1 MSSSNLRLRCTI
13 REGSCFPSRRNAS
26 FTPDTNTSSH
36 TTTRAGEPCNRR
48 VQTPRTRRPARNLR
62 TRTGP
67 KPRSFRQTTSER
79 LDGDR
84 RRLGRHRGFPR
95 MPPPPRPPALGLSP
109 IRYIPCAAAALPH
122 KHIAHI
128 NRGASRSLLSTHR
141 FAASVHITAAHHK
154 PWGVPL
160 TPRTHPLSDLSLLNP
175 SPRIVPLEPSP
186 RPASAHPAHTP
197 EPVPVQDSVAL
208 AQTHDAAQR
217 IRRNFRVAAN
227 SSTNRRAARQLHSRK
242 PWGVPLTRPSSNF
255 GVLAI
260 KVLPATYSHI

>member
-62 TRTGP
+62 TRTSP

-160 TPRTHPLSDLSLLNP
+160 TPRALILSPTSVCSTPRRGLCP
-175 SPRIVPLEPSP
+175 SSP
-186 RPASAHPAHTP
+186 RPAQPPPTPRTLPNQSRCKIPSRLLRHTARPQESA
-197 EPVPVQDSVAL
+197 
-208 AQTHDAAQR
+208 
-217 IRRNFRVAAN
+217 
-227 SSTNRRAARQLHSRK
+227 
-242 PWGVPLTRPSSNF
+242 
-255 GVLAI
+255 AI
-260 KVLPATYSHI
+260 FV

>member
-48 VQTPRTRRPARNLR
+48 VQTPRTRRPARNSR
-62 TRTGP
+62 TRTSP

-84 RRLGRHRGFPR
+84 RRLGRHRGLPR

-109 IRYIPCAAAALPH
+109 IRYIPNAATALPH

-128 NRGASRSLLSTHR
+128 NRGASRSLPSTHR
-141 FAASVHITAAHHK
+141 FAASVHVTAAHHK

-160 TPRTHPLSDLSLLNP
+160 TAAHASSLRPQSAQPLAADCAPR
-175 SPRIVPLEPSP
+175 
-186 RPASAHPAHTP
+186 
-197 EPVPVQDSVAL
+197 AL
-208 AQTHDAAQR
+208 APPSLRPPRAHSRTSPGARFHRACSDT
-217 IRRNFRVAAN
+217 RRGPKNPPQFCVAAH
-227 SSTNRRAARQLHSRK
+227 SSTNRGAARQLHSRI
-242 PWGVPLTRPSSNF
+242 PWAVPLTLLIITFDDYMWPE
-255 GVLAI
+255 GL
-260 KVLPATYSHI
+260 

>member
-48 VQTPRTRRPARNLR
+48 VQTPRTRRPARNSR
-62 TRTGP
+62 TRTSP

-84 RRLGRHRGFPR
+84 RRLGRHRGLPR

-109 IRYIPCAAAALPH
+109 IRYIPSAATALPH

-128 NRGASRSLLSTHR
+128 NRGASRSLPSTHR
-141 FAASVHITAAHHK
+141 FAASVHVTAAHDK

-160 TPRTHPLSDLSLLNP
+160 TSPHSSSL
-175 SPRIVPLEPSP
+175 
-186 RPASAHPAHTP
+186 RP
-197 EPVPVQDSVAL
+197 V
-208 AQTHDAAQR
+208 
-217 IRRNFRVAAN
+217 
-227 SSTNRRAARQLHSRK
+227 
-242 PWGVPLTRPSSNF
+242 
-255 GVLAI
+255 
-260 KVLPATYSHI
+260 

>member
-13 REGSCFPSRRNAS
+13 RERSCFPSRRNAS

-62 TRTGP
+62 TRTSP

-128 NRGASRSLLSTHR
+128 NRGASRSLASTHR

-160 TPRTHPLSDLSLLNP
+160 TLSRALILSPTSVCATPRRGLCP
-175 SPRIVPLEPSP
+175 SSP
-186 RPASAHPAHTP
+186 RPAQPPPTPRTLPNQSRCKIPSRLLRHT
-197 EPVPVQDSVAL
+197 
-208 AQTHDAAQR
+208 
-217 IRRNFRVAAN
+217 
-227 SSTNRRAARQLHSRK
+227 
-242 PWGVPLTRPSSNF
+242 TRPKESA
-255 GVLAI
+255 AI
-260 KVLPATYSHI
+260 FV

>member
-13 REGSCFPSRRNAS
+13 REGSRFPSRRNGS

-62 TRTGP
+62 TRTSP

-128 NRGASRSLLSTHR
+128 NRGASRSLASTHR

-160 TPRTHPLSDLSLLNP
+160 TRLFLAHSSSLRPQSAQPLAADCAPR
-175 SPRIVPLEPSP
+175 
-186 RPASAHPAHTP
+186 
-197 EPVPVQDSVAL
+197 AL
-208 AQTHDAAQR
+208 APPSLRPPRAHSRTSPGAR
-217 IRRNFRVAAN
+217 F
-227 SSTNRRAARQLHSRK
+227 RRACSDTRRGPKNPPQFSCSGQLLHK
-242 PWGVPLTRPSSNF
+242 QTRCE
-255 GVLAI
+255 ATA
-260 KVLPATYSHI
+260 LP